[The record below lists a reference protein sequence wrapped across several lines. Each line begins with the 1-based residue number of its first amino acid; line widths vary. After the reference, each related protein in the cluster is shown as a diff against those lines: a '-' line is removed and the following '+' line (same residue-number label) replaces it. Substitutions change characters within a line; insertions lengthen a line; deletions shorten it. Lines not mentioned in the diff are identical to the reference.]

1 MAQGFSLVILG
12 IIAAS
17 SLALAS
23 KPNAKELIHKVV
35 PFQGWIGLGFCF
47 WGIYCIISNN
57 FLNIDQLQVSLVDEI
72 ASLCVNIMQM
82 VLGYLLG
89 YSMVLKFV
97 FAENKEIRRKGDL
110 LLIKAA
116 PLHGKLGVA
125 AIFIGLGS
133 ILNWTF
139 F

>member
-17 SLALAS
+17 SLALTS
-23 KPNAKELIHKVV
+23 KPNAKELLHKVV

-47 WGIYCIISNN
+47 WGIYSIISNN
-57 FLNIDQLQVSLVDEI
+57 ILNIDQLQNSQVDEI
-72 ASLCVNIMQM
+72 TSLCVNIMQM

-89 YSMVLKFV
+89 YSMVLKYV
-97 FAENKEIRRKGDL
+97 FAENKEVRQKGDL

-116 PLHGKLGVA
+116 PLQGKLGIA
-125 AIFIGLGS
+125 AIIMGLGS